1 MGGGRRMLP
10 QTFGPEPPGL
20 WSRVSAGQPSTDL
33 WLCDDGDSASSLGRS
48 RLSQGQRQRRRTRR
62 YAVHT
67 TVVENRWLGP
77 VVDRNLESLDG
88 SSCASST
95 TELSLRDVDD
105 DPPRD
110 RASRW
115 QDVVC
120 ALREAE
126 EQGGSGAFSLHYS
139 KVGDEGARLLAAA
152 IQERYPEQTRDP
164 FAALPP
170 SGIAGSALALGGGGD
185 RGGAGG
191 TIPFSGLLLGTCE
204 LSVAGLAPLS
214 AAIRKRGFAA
224 GESGGFDALHLGNNP
239 ELCDS
244 GMLALVQ
251 MLPPKFV
258 GPGDLSTLRML
269 YLEQTGCGD
278 EGLQALSLALRR
290 VPRLEELQLSDN
302 PLIGEPGWQ
311 ALGAV
316 LPFLPA
322 LRELRASRCYGMGC
336 AGVAGLVAKL
346 PAMQRQ
352 GQDESERSVLEELY
366 IDGCGIGLAGAR
378 ALTAVLQY
386 CSKLTRLNVRDNP
399 FGSAGRA
406 ALETAASKRK
416 PGSSWSWGEGHPI
429 ETPLRLSCSAEAP
442 PPLSQLRLNS
452 GGPAS
457 NAAAREV
464 VLEYRVE

>member
-1 MGGGRRMLP
+1 MLP

-20 WSRVSAGQPSTDL
+20 WSRVLARQPSND
-33 WLCDDGDSASSLGRS
+33 LCDDVESVLSLGGS
-48 RLSQGQRQRRRTRR
+48 TLSQGRQRTRR
-62 YAVHT
+62 RRRHAVHT
-67 TVVENRWLGP
+67 TVMENRWLGAI
-77 VVDRNLESLDG
+77 VERRMESLGG

-95 TELSLRDVDD
+95 TGLSLCDADD

-120 ALREAE
+120 ALSEAE

-139 KVGDEGARLLAAA
+139 KIGDDGARLLAAA
-152 IQERYPEQTRDP
+152 IQERYPEQSRDA
-164 FAALPP
+164 FAVLP
-170 SGIAGSALALGGGGD
+170 STGFAGSALVLGGSGEG
-185 RGGAGG
+185 RAGG
-191 TIPFSGLLLGTCE
+191 TIPFSSLLLGTCE

-224 GESGGFDALHLGNNP
+224 GETGGIDALHLGNNP

-258 GPGDLSTLRML
+258 GPGDLSTLRVL

-278 EGLQALSLALRR
+278 EGLQALCLALRR
-290 VPRLEELQLSDN
+290 MPRLEELHLSDN
-302 PLIGEPGWQ
+302 PLIGAPGWQ

-316 LPFLPA
+316 LPFLPT
-322 LRELRASRCYGMGC
+322 LRELRASRCHGMAC
-336 AGVAGLVAKL
+336 AGVTGLVAKL
-346 PAMQRQ
+346 PTMQRQ
-352 GQDESERSVLEELY
+352 GPEETTRSALEELY
-366 IDGCGIGLAGAR
+366 IDDCGIGLAGAR

-429 ETPLRLSCSAEAP
+429 ETPLRLSYSDKAS
-442 PPLSQLRLNS
+442 PPLSRLLSNS
-452 GGPAS
+452 GGHTTNS
-457 NAAAREV
+457 TARQVE
-464 VLEYRVE
+464 LERLGVTQAR

>member
-1 MGGGRRMLP
+1 MVAVRWMLP

-20 WSRVSAGQPSTDL
+20 WSRVLARQPSNDV
-33 WLCDDGDSASSLGRS
+33 CDDGESVSSLGGS
-48 RLSQGQRQRRRTRR
+48 ALSQGRRRTRR
-62 YAVHT
+62 RRHAVHT
-67 TVVENRWLGP
+67 TVMENRWLGAI
-77 VVDRNLESLDG
+77 VERRMESWEG
-88 SSCASST
+88 SSCASSL
-95 TELSLRDVDD
+95 TELSLRDADD
-105 DPPRD
+105 GPPRD

-115 QDVVC
+115 QDVAC

-126 EQGGSGAFSLHYS
+126 EQNGSGAFSLHYS
-139 KVGDEGARLLAAA
+139 KIGDDGARLLAAA
-152 IQERYPEQTRDP
+152 IQERYPEQSRDP
-164 FAALPP
+164 FAALP
-170 SGIAGSALALGGGGD
+170 STGFAGSALVLGDSGK
-185 RGGAGG
+185 RAGG
-191 TIPFSGLLLGTCE
+191 TIPFSSMLLGTCE

-214 AAIRKRGFAA
+214 AAIRRRGFAA
-224 GESGGFDALHLGNNP
+224 GESGGVDALHLGNNP

-278 EGLQALSLALRR
+278 EGLQALCLALRR
-290 VPRLEELQLSDN
+290 LPRLEELHLSDN
-302 PLIGEPGWQ
+302 PSIADPGWQ

-316 LPFLPA
+316 LPFLPR
-322 LRELRASRCYGMGC
+322 LRELRASRCHGMAC

-346 PAMQRQ
+346 PTMQ
-352 GQDESERSVLEELY
+352 GQEPEGTSRSALEELY
-366 IDGCGIGLAGAR
+366 IDDCRIGLAGAR

-406 ALETAASKRK
+406 ALQTAASKRK

-429 ETPLRLSCSAEAP
+429 ETPLRLSYHAEASS
-442 PPLSQLRLNS
+442 PLSRLLS
-452 GGPAS
+452 SRGGPAA
-457 NAAAREV
+457 NATARH
-464 VLEYRVE
+464 VELQGVK